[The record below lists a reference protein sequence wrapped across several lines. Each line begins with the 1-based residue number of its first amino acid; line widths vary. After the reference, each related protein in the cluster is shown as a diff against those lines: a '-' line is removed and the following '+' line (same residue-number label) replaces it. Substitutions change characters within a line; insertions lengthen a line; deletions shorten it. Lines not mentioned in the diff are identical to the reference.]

1 MRVYRI
7 QSSRL
12 FLRFS
17 LFIVISV
24 VILAPLILPF
34 TKPGKA
40 WTYDLDVHAFRM
52 AAFHQAVLEGNIP
65 PKWSTQLVYGWGS
78 PVFLFNWTLPYWMGE
93 PFLFAGWSV
102 VDAQKAVIIISVIFS
117 YIAMFVFL
125 WYWQGFWPAMAG
137 AVIYEWALF
146 RIYLLFTGGS
156 LGVLAAFMFW
166 PLPFL

>member
-78 PVFLFNWTLPYWMGE
+78 PVFLFNWTLIT
-93 PFLFAGWSV
+93 S
-102 VDAQKAVIIISVIFS
+102 
-117 YIAMFVFL
+117 
-125 WYWQGFWPAMAG
+125 
-137 AVIYEWALF
+137 
-146 RIYLLFTGGS
+146 T
-156 LGVLAAFMFW
+156 
-166 PLPFL
+166 